1 LALNPASA
9 EAQAL
14 VDNTLANG
22 FRWLKFPA
30 RLEHAFIQDLG
41 PQRALKLSIAAL
53 NSLFIGAGML
63 MADHLLTPQDL
74 LFASSLRIGFYL
86 PFVLAMLALLR
97 KVNQAAL
104 NEWAVAWVAWVA
116 CGVTGVVTVAEA
128 NGGHPLAYV
137 KVVELLVVITYATV
151 FARFW
156 PMVLAIAGA
165 VVAHTVTLLMVVD
178 VLGTVRLG
186 VSLLLITTLSFS
198 LYACYVRERN
208 ERMAFLLDVREQGLR
223 LSLKANNDR
232 LATAARTDVLT
243 GLANRRAFDEFLSQ
257 SWVRAQTEGLPLA
270 MLMVDVDHFKAYN
283 DRHGHQAGDR
293 CLQAVAEAIGHG
305 LRRPVDLLARWGGE
319 EFAVLITDADAPAA
333 GHVAQRVLEAV
344 QACALPHGAS
354 SCAPVVTVSIGLA
367 CVRPD
372 GQAQPSALIRLA
384 DERLYQAKSEGR
396 NRAAMGDAPVA
407 PAQAEVAA

>member
-14 VDNTLANG
+14 VDTALANG

-30 RLEHAFIQDLG
+30 RLEHAFIQDMGPKRAVKLG
-41 PQRALKLSIAAL
+41 IAAL
-53 NSLFIGAGML
+53 NSLVLCGGML
-63 MADHLLTPQDL
+63 VAEQLLTPQDL
-74 LFASSLRIGFYL
+74 LFASALRIGFYL
-86 PFVLAMLALLR
+86 PFVLAVLAIFR

-104 NEWAVAWVAWVA
+104 NEWVVPMVAWVA
-116 CGVTGVVTVAEA
+116 CGITGVLAATGA
-128 NGGHPLAYV
+128 NGGNPLAYV
-137 KVVELLVVITYATV
+137 KLVELLVLITYATV

-156 PMVLAIAGA
+156 PMVLVIIGA
-165 VVAHTVTLLMVVD
+165 VLVHTVTLLLVVD

-186 VSLLLITTLSFS
+186 ASLLLITTLSFS
-198 LYACYVRERN
+198 LYACYVREHN
-208 ERMAFLLDVREQGLR
+208 DRMAFLLDLREQGLR

-232 LATAARTDVLT
+232 LATAARTDALT
-243 GLANRRAFDEFLSQ
+243 GVANRRAFDEFLSQ
-257 SWVRAQTEGLPLA
+257 NWARAQAESLPLA
-270 MLMVDVDHFKAYN
+270 LLMVDVDHFKAYN

-293 CLQAVAEAIGHG
+293 CLQTVAEAIGHG

-372 GQAQPSALIRLA
+372 GQTPPSALIRLA
-384 DERLYQAKSEGR
+384 DDRLYQAKSEGR
-396 NRAAMGDAPVA
+396 NRAAGEVPVA
-407 PAQAEVAA
+407 RAQAEVAA